1 MTRILILD
9 IETAPNLAYV
19 WGFFKEHIAPK
30 QVLEDCSILSWSA
43 KWLGDKDIM
52 YADTQQSS
60 ELDIL
65 TDLCYFLDKADIVI
79 GHNLKR
85 FDMPKIRGRCLVNGI
100 SLPSPYK
107 EIDTYTTARR
117 AFGFDRNTLAE
128 IARMLGVEAK
138 GDHKK
143 FPGFELWSECLKGNN
158 AAWKDMK
165 KYNKQDVLVTEQVYL
180 KIRPYITNHP
190 AVTVHGEIED
200 ICCPK
205 CGADEGFQERRGYAY
220 TNVGKYQRY
229 KCNHCGGWHRG
240 RKTILPTTSSKHLT
254 VSI

>member
-65 TDLCYFLDKADIVI
+65 TDLCYFLDKADMVI

-143 FPGFELWSECLKGNN
+143 FPGFE
-158 AAWKDMK
+158 
-165 KYNKQDVLVTEQVYL
+165 
-180 KIRPYITNHP
+180 
-190 AVTVHGEIED
+190 
-200 ICCPK
+200 
-205 CGADEGFQERRGYAY
+205 
-220 TNVGKYQRY
+220 
-229 KCNHCGGWHRG
+229 
-240 RKTILPTTSSKHLT
+240 
-254 VSI
+254 